1 LTIKSINIK
10 VVGRV
15 QGVGFRY
22 FAYEYA
28 KQLNICGYVKNLS
41 NGDVEILAIAEAH
54 ILPIYLNI
62 LQQGSPR
69 SDILSLD
76 YEEIKL
82 NKEYND
88 FKIIY

>member
-22 FAYEYA
+22 FSYQYA
-28 KQLNICGYVKNLS
+28 KELNICGYVKNLS
-41 NGDVEILAIAEAH
+41 NGDVEILAIAEEH
-54 ILPIYLNI
+54 ILSIYLNI
-62 LQQGSPR
+62 LKQGPSR
-69 SDILSLD
+69 SNILSVD

-88 FKIIY
+88 FKIL

>member
-1 LTIKSINIK
+1 MTIKSINIK

-22 FAYEYA
+22 FSYQYA
-28 KQLNICGYVKNLS
+28 KELNICGYVKNLS
-41 NGDVEILAIAEAH
+41 NGDVEILAIAEEH
-54 ILPIYLNI
+54 ILSIYLNI
-62 LQQGSPR
+62 LKQGPPR
-69 SDILSLD
+69 SNILSVD

-88 FKIIY
+88 FKIL